1 MKSHSKIVLAAF
13 LLGVTALP
21 CYADTLTKTTTTTTV
36 TTIREDAPIYM
47 GPVREIEMRE
57 LTLLDFQQLVVK
69 PITAAQ
75 QFNEYKRELSEPRPN
90 TALVLYKMKIT
101 ERDLNLS
108 DFQGANV
115 SQNLA
120 QARYNEYLRMNPVPV
135 DGPAVK
141 YVYVY
146 HTPLPRIV

>member
-1 MKSHSKIVLAAF
+1 MKSHGKIVLAAF
-13 LLGVTALP
+13 MLGVTALP
-21 CYADTLTKTTTTTTV
+21 CYADTVTKTTTTV
-36 TTIREDAPIYM
+36 TTIREDAPIYV

-75 QFNEYKRELSEPRPN
+75 QFSEYKRELNEPRPN
-90 TALVLYKMKIT
+90 PTLVLYKMKIT

-108 DFQGANV
+108 DFQGAHV

-120 QARYNEYLRMNPVPV
+120 RARYNEYLRMNPIPV
-135 DGPAVK
+135 DGPAVR

-146 HTPLPRIV
+146 HTPLLRVV